1 MKNSSRFEVK
11 MARNFTLSKSGVRLS
26 RASAS
31 TRSLKSSQLRSRSSH
46 TSESE
51 PDSSVFRAPRSP
63 IDAHARSLVPIRPPV
78 SVSRR
83 GDSLQEMAE
92 KDRED
97 SVSRSGAAAPGPGE
111 QTEAEAEEAQRR
123 GRRHSAGNH
132 AGLEQVGQ
140 VAGRGGVSQ
149 KGPDSEDLLQGAQRR
164 GVRVVDA
171 VAEGVTLGQ
180 GRDHE
185 EGQGVAEVIA
195 IGALALVPPEEDGAI
210 VLVGLG
216 GHDDGYDLGQEVVPL
231 FDGRGVAR
239 QALVATRERRV
250 HVVELIRGDPVVLG

>member
-111 QTEAEAEEAQRR
+111 QTEAEEAQRR
-123 GRRHSAGNH
+123 GRRHSARNH

-149 KGPDSEDLLQGAQRR
+149 KGPDSEDLLHGAQRR

-171 VAEGVTLGQ
+171 VA
-180 GRDHE
+180 
-185 EGQGVAEVIA
+185 
-195 IGALALVPPEEDGAI
+195 
-210 VLVGLG
+210 
-216 GHDDGYDLGQEVVPL
+216 
-231 FDGRGVAR
+231 
-239 QALVATRERRV
+239 
-250 HVVELIRGDPVVLG
+250 